1 MRARVAALTL
11 LGISAGLFSARPAGA
26 ALIGYY
32 PLDGNFNDASGNG
45 NNGTASVDPPTFVAG
60 HTGLS
65 GDQGALFS
73 GTDASQF
80 FTIPINLNNLDQV
93 TFGAWIQVNNT
104 NPIRG
109 IISDDPGGFGRTIDI
124 DDRAGTT
131 GISAFDGNGVFGGI
145 TPSDT
150 GFDFVAVAYN
160 HTAGTETLYV
170 NGTSVGAT
178 GTPPAGETVITV
190 GRNPNFDN
198 PFGGIIDDVF
208 VYNTALSGSEIANIE
223 ANGVQAS
230 PVGPTVPLPS
240 AAWSGLAML
249 AGLGVL
255 KLARRRL
262 AMQRA

>member
-1 MRARVAALTL
+1 MRARLAAVAL
-11 LGISAGLFSARPAGA
+11 LGISAGLFAARPAGA

-32 PLDGNFNDASGNG
+32 PLDGNFNDTSGNG
-45 NNGTASVDPPTFVAG
+45 NNGVPSADPPTF
-60 HTGLS
+60 S
-65 GDQGALFS
+65 SNGAVFS
-73 GTDASQF
+73 GTDANQYF
-80 FTIPINLNNLDQV
+80 NIPINVNNLDQV
-93 TFGAWIQVNNT
+93 TFGAWIQVTNT
-104 NPIRG
+104 TPIRG

-124 DDRAGTT
+124 DDRGSAT

-145 TPSDT
+145 TPSAS
-150 GFDFVAVAYN
+150 GFDFVAVSYN

-178 GTPPAGETVITV
+178 GTPPAGETVLTV

-198 PFGGIIDDVF
+198 PFGGTIQDVF
-208 VYNTALSGSEIANIE
+208 VYNTALSSSDIANIE
-223 ANGVQAS
+223 ANGVQVA

-240 AAWSGLAML
+240 AAWSGLAVL

-262 AMQRA
+262 AMQPA